1 MKKTSIWDTEKLDK
15 LKKLWEKGVPITKI
29 GDELGVSRNAIA
41 GKAHRLGLPKRNS
54 PISSEGEERSTKT
67 KIKSLNVLKE
77 VPLKISLRNVEW
89 SRTKCCWPEGDPKLK
104 GFKFCGE
111 EILPGRPYCTKHS
124 YIAYTNS
131 REN

>member
-1 MKKTSIWDTEKLDK
+1 MADSDSLEPSNAFFDAPLFKK
-15 LKKLWEKGVPITKI
+15 VC
-29 GDELGVSRNAIA
+29 VFSRNAVA
-41 GKAHRLGLPKRNS
+41 GKAHRLALPKRNS
-54 PISSEGEERSTKT
+54 PISSEGEERNTKEKT
-67 KIKSLNVLKE
+67 KSFNILKE

>member
-1 MKKTSIWDTEKLDK
+1 MTKVTIWNNENLEK
-15 LKKLWEKGVPITKI
+15 LKKLWEEGMPITKI
-29 GDELGVSRNAIA
+29 GYHLGVSRNAVA

-54 PISSEGEERSTKT
+54 PISKEGDQRQTKN
-67 KIKSLNVLKE
+67 KIRPVIALKE
-77 VPLKISLRNVEW
+77 IPLKISLRNVEW
-89 SRTKCCWPEGDPKLK
+89 SRTRCCWPEGDPKII

-111 EILPGRPYCTKHS
+111 EILPGRPYCNKHS